1 MAKSTGQFLIRIAAP
16 CVAGALMARAH
27 RGDRNHF
34 GNRSASAGPLTE
46 VLPSAGWSRRRLIA
60 SLGAGSLALAGAGSV
75 RAGGPAGGG
84 GGDSRL
90 EAVVKLRGSLD
101 ERPVWLW
108 LIGKRYV
115 VTPDGRS
122 LPLCSVY
129 NVSLTRWR
137 RESPQGYGITVL
149 EYNYNTDFDTG
160 LWRDTLVM
168 PLTGRAV
175 PAPVG
180 RAEPVVHHW
189 SMSHQYD
196 GTVGKAGEFSA
207 ATVAAMGADSALTI
221 DRRIHGPEAL
231 GDEVSFVQDW
241 FLRIRPAVPAPG
253 RRGWWV
259 REVATVRGSLR
270 DVEDP
275 SVLYAESRTSY
286 AITYAFQPW
295 MQLDDQEGWV
305 VTAGIGGKTDDRD
318 KVPESILRI
327 LAARNPEALGDP
339 RRLLG
344 P

>member
-1 MAKSTGQFLIRIAAP
+1 
-16 CVAGALMARAH
+16 
-27 RGDRNHF
+27 
-34 GNRSASAGPLTE
+34 
-46 VLPSAGWSRRRLIA
+46 
-60 SLGAGSLALAGAGSV
+60 
-75 RAGGPAGGG
+75 
-84 GGDSRL
+84 
-90 EAVVKLRGSLD
+90 VVKLRGSLD

-189 SMSHQYD
+189 SMSHQYE

-259 REVATVRGSLR
+259 REVATVRGSRR

>member
-1 MAKSTGQFLIRIAAP
+1 MTTRRQGSPWTRRG
-16 CVAGALMARAH
+16 LMAAL
-27 RGDRNHF
+27 GV
-34 GNRSASAGPLTE
+34 GGLAAGGGLSGR
-46 VLPSAGWSRRRLIA
+46 V
-60 SLGAGSLALAGAGSV
+60 ALAG
-75 RAGGPAGGG
+75 GGPTGSGAPAQ
-84 GGDSRL
+84 DVADPRL

-180 RAEPVVHHW
+180 RAEPVLHHW
-189 SMSHQYD
+189 SMRHQYE
-196 GTVGKAGEFSA
+196 GPLAQAGEFSA
-207 ATVAAMGADSALTI
+207 AAVEMLGADSALTI
-221 DRRIHGPEAL
+221 DRRIHGPESL

-241 FLRIRPAVPAPG
+241 FLRIRPAAPAPG

-259 REVATVRGSLR
+259 REVATVRGSRR
-270 DVEDP
+270 DVDDP
-275 SVLYAESRTSY
+275 SVLFAASSTSY
-286 AITYAFQPW
+286 AITYGFQPW
-295 MQLDDQEGWV
+295 MQLDDQQGWV

-318 KVPESILRI
+318 KVPESILQI
-327 LAARNPEALGDP
+327 LSARNPEALGDP

>member
-1 MAKSTGQFLIRIAAP
+1 MTTTERGGAA
-16 CVAGALMARAH
+16 AGVPAL
-27 RGDRNHF
+27 
-34 GNRSASAGPLTE
+34 T
-46 VLPSAGWSRRRLIA
+46 RRRVIA
-60 SLGAGSLALAGAGSV
+60 SLGAGGLALGAGLPAGPAASAGA
-75 RAGGPAGGG
+75 RTEPASAAPGAADG
-84 GGDSRL
+84 RL

-137 RESPQGYGITVL
+137 RESPQGFGITVL
-149 EYNYNTDFDTG
+149 EYNYNTDFATG

-189 SMSHQYD
+189 SMSHRYE
-196 GTVGKAGEFSA
+196 GPLGEAGEFSA
-207 ATVAAMGADSALTI
+207 ATVASLGADSALTI

-241 FLRIRPAVPAPG
+241 FLRIRPVAPVPG

-259 REVATVRGSLR
+259 REVATVRGSRR
-270 DVEDP
+270 DIEDP
-275 SVLYAESRTSY
+275 AVLYAESRTSY
-286 AITYAFQPW
+286 AITYGFQPW
-295 MQLDDQEGWV
+295 MQLDDRQGWV
-305 VTAGIGGKTDDRD
+305 VTAGIGGKTDDRA

-327 LAARNPEALGDP
+327 LEQRNPEALGDP
-339 RRLLG
+339 RTLLG
-344 P
+344 A

>member
-1 MAKSTGQFLIRIAAP
+1 MATRRQSSAWTRRGVVAA
-16 CVAGALMARAH
+16 
-27 RGDRNHF
+27 
-34 GNRSASAGPLTE
+34 
-46 VLPSAGWSRRRLIA
+46 
-60 SLGAGSLALAGAGSV
+60 LGAGGLAAGGGLSGRVALAG
-75 RAGGPAGGG
+75 GGPAKPSHSPRELA
-84 GGDSRL
+84 DPRL

-180 RAEPVVHHW
+180 RAEPVLHHW
-189 SMSHQYD
+189 SMRHQYE
-196 GTVGKAGEFSA
+196 GPLAQAGEFSA
-207 ATVAAMGADSALTI
+207 AAVEALGADSALTI
-221 DRRIHGPEAL
+221 DRRIHGPESL

-241 FLRIRPAVPAPG
+241 FLRIRPPVPAPG

-259 REVATVRGSLR
+259 REVATVRGSRR
-270 DVEDP
+270 DVDDP
-275 SVLYAESRTSY
+275 SILFAESRTSY
-286 AITYAFQPW
+286 SITYGFQPW

-305 VTAGIGGKTDDRD
+305 VTAGIGGKADDRD
-318 KVPESILRI
+318 KVPASILEI

-339 RRLLG
+339 VRLLG